1 MAKYADYVGKQETV
15 EQELQSTQV
24 QTRQR
29 NIPESVTRR
38 FDGKSL
44 EDVLESYA
52 ELERLGSR
60 QGEDLGKL
68 RKTVDQLLELQS
80 QYVQPQTQTQTQ
92 VVETGITTD
101 DLYADPNA
109 AVSRVVKKESKETAD
124 RLARVEQ
131 ELSRREVELGMQTL
145 EGKYAGW
152 RNEISTPEF
161 LNWVAAS
168 PARSRLAASANSYD
182 FAAAN
187 DLLELW
193 YDKKGSI
200 SQVNDT
206 AQREQQ
212 FRDATLESSSPGQLN
227 VADGYSRADLQEKR
241 IAAKLGNR
249 QAQRYLEAHAAA
261 INQAYAEGRITN

>member
-15 EQELQSTQV
+15 ETELKTV
-24 QTRQR
+24 QKSR
-29 NIPESVTRR
+29 NIPESVSKR

-52 ELERLGSR
+52 ELEQLKSR

-80 QYVQPQTQTQTQ
+80 QYVPPQQTQ
-92 VVETGITTD
+92 VQTQVEDAGITTD
-101 DLYADPNA
+101 DLYSDPTQ
-109 AVSRVVKKESKETAD
+109 AVARVVKRESKETAD

-131 ELSRREVELGMQTL
+131 DLARREVELGIAAL

-152 RNEISTPEF
+152 KQEIATPEF
-161 LNWVAAS
+161 LNWIAKS
-168 PARSRLAASANSYD
+168 PARTRLANQAHAYD

-193 YDKKGSI
+193 YDIKGSRNAN
-200 SQVNDT
+200 VDT
-206 AQREQQ
+206 QQREQQ
-212 FRDATLESSSPGQLN
+212 FRDATLESSSPGQLDI
-227 VADGYSRADLQEKR
+227 ADGYSRSDLQEKR
-241 IAAKLGNR
+241 IAAKMGNR
-249 QAQRYLEAHAAA
+249 QAQRYLEAHASA